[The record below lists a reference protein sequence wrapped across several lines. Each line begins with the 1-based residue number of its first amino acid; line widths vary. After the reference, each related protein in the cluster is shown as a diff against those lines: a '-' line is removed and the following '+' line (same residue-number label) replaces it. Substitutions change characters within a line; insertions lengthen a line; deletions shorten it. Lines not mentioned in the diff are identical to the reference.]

1 MDVTAHG
8 SQCWGIHTSA
18 ELELFRQRE
27 GLETSAVQRSSQC
40 NLSGAVAVCRE
51 VLLGE
56 VRRWCEGSALAVPE
70 DEFFFDAPVIPRRSS
85 HRRRRKRQRATHR
98 KQRRQQRRRDKWLK
112 SKWLGI
118 LARGSKEQRERKQ
131 SGSVQQQPPAALV
144 EQQSQPQQSAMTDVY
159 PSYIEVQYMEEVEV
173 NRVLQE
179 TLRVLEQQLQEL
191 ERELAAAGS
200 QEQVQENRELADR
213 NRQLSAQVNEQ
224 EYRNDWLEDENNKW
238 LEQQEREHAA
248 EVADALAK
256 QVELERS
263 VDSLKLQLNAAQH
276 QQQQQQLRM
285 GNQLEEME
293 KELAKTRPLAK
304 QAEIIWKQDEGAMD
318 LAAEFVELEQERDEF
333 LDDLEYTLQ
342 KLKQAEDK
350 LNDSELEKADALYF
364 QRQGLEEEHSDV
376 WREQQLEMGELRDQ
390 VGRLQEQLIGTDL
403 KEIRDRE
410 AAEAAQHRAH
420 AEQARYELH
429 QRVSEWNRQKKY

>member
-1 MDVTAHG
+1 
-8 SQCWGIHTSA
+8 
-18 ELELFRQRE
+18 
-27 GLETSAVQRSSQC
+27 
-40 NLSGAVAVCRE
+40 
-51 VLLGE
+51 
-56 VRRWCEGSALAVPE
+56 
-70 DEFFFDAPVIPRRSS
+70 
-85 HRRRRKRQRATHR
+85 
-98 KQRRQQRRRDKWLK
+98 
-112 SKWLGI
+112 
-118 LARGSKEQRERKQ
+118 
-131 SGSVQQQPPAALV
+131 
-144 EQQSQPQQSAMTDVY
+144 MTDVY

>member
-1 MDVTAHG
+1 
-8 SQCWGIHTSA
+8 
-18 ELELFRQRE
+18 
-27 GLETSAVQRSSQC
+27 
-40 NLSGAVAVCRE
+40 
-51 VLLGE
+51 
-56 VRRWCEGSALAVPE
+56 
-70 DEFFFDAPVIPRRSS
+70 
-85 HRRRRKRQRATHR
+85 
-98 KQRRQQRRRDKWLK
+98 
-112 SKWLGI
+112 
-118 LARGSKEQRERKQ
+118 
-131 SGSVQQQPPAALV
+131 
-144 EQQSQPQQSAMTDVY
+144 
-159 PSYIEVQYMEEVEV
+159 MEEVEV

-364 QRQGLEEEHSDV
+364 QR
-376 WREQQLEMGELRDQ
+376 
-390 VGRLQEQLIGTDL
+390 
-403 KEIRDRE
+403 
-410 AAEAAQHRAH
+410 
-420 AEQARYELH
+420 
-429 QRVSEWNRQKKY
+429 